1 MDLIFKL
8 VEGLIQLARHRE
20 ETDRKLYENFVDP
33 VVNDFEKVHHNYLE
47 TFQNYRKMVD
57 SESAIMDQSHPVLK
71 KIKEDMLFSAQL
83 RAKLKSL
90 ENHIED
96 PVFGGFFWS
105 IDQYMLGGERTKE
118 VLVKGEKYTS
128 FEEDELSDEEDEL
141 SNDDDSSLEDYMP
154 LGNAPRMIVI
164 RGLMELV
171 ESENSE
177 NGKRQKAL
185 LLIDRLIVRLQ
196 KAYQEVMT
204 EHLKLKKR
212 LLDRRNNV

>member
-8 VEGLIQLARHRE
+8 IEGLIQLARHRE
-20 ETDRKLYENFVDP
+20 ESDRKLYENFVEP

-47 TFQNYRKMVD
+47 TFQNYRKMID
-57 SESAIMDQSHPVLK
+57 SESVSMDQSHPVLK
-71 KIKEDMLFSAQL
+71 QIKEDMLFSAQL

-96 PVFGGFFWS
+96 PVFGSFFWS
-105 IDQYMLGGERTKE
+105 IDHYMLGGERTKE
-118 VLVKGEKYTS
+118 VLVEGEEYVS
-128 FEEDELSDEEDEL
+128 FEEDEPSDD
-141 SNDDDSSLEDYMP
+141 NDNSSLEDYMP

-164 RGLMELV
+164 KGLIELV
-171 ESENSE
+171 ESESSE
-177 NGKRQKAL
+177 NGKRHKAL

-196 KAYQEVMT
+196 KAYQDVMT

>member
-20 ETDRKLYENFVDP
+20 ESDRKLYENFVDP
-33 VVNDFEKVHHNYLE
+33 AVGDFEKVHHNYLE
-47 TFQNYRKMVD
+47 TFQNYRKMLD
-57 SESAIMDQSHPVLK
+57 SESAIMNQSHPVLK

-90 ENHIED
+90 ESHIED
-96 PVFGGFFWS
+96 PVFGDFFWS

-128 FEEDELSDEEDEL
+128 FEEDELSD
-141 SNDDDSSLEDYMP
+141 DDDSSLEDYMP

-164 RGLMELV
+164 KGLMELV
-171 ESENSE
+171 ESESSE
-177 NGKRQKAL
+177 NSKRQKAL